1 MSALQT
7 TPDYNDSDTIRCK
20 RCDTML
26 PAHATF
32 CGVCG
37 ERVSK
42 DAKKQSQPDTT
53 DVAERYRIVSLIRRR
68 AYEQL
73 FLAIDNQQQKPVVIS
88 DIDISSLTDDKR
100 AEAIK
105 ATQRE
110 YDQLR
115 HYRTPDVTPVID
127 LRYFQGHLF
136 TISGWP
142 FATQASTSRQ
152 SNTLQDLLQ
161 SGIGLPDEQT
171 AIMWIYR
178 LAQAVSNLHEQ
189 LIVIGDLDPHTI
201 IVSDESYD
209 GMPALIVGRL
219 PLPVRDLLPHE
230 SALANT
236 SHHFTAPE
244 ALLGNVEPGS
254 DIYSLGAI
262 LYLLLTG
269 TAPDEPERR
278 EQQALRSPRELNPRI
293 SPRVDE
299 VVMRALA
306 MEIKDRFESAEDMA
320 DTLLQLCPTTKTV
333 LGGSSTPQKKTGK
346 AEKQQKREKVLA
358 DEAVSISEETINEP
372 GDDEVTVSVTPI
384 QAQLARWYTSKMPT
398 SNLKSREE
406 SNRRATQK
414 TAEEQR
420 MEEIAQ
426 QETRSIRMVEDGNH
440 STIEDQEAQTIEEAQ
455 IETPTP
461 EPLPEPLP
469 RPLQT
474 AAHNTGEQ
482 QEQHVMRNF
491 KDRITGVLPVL
502 QQLSPVR
509 TTHAATATPAPGA
522 GDDDKSFLKRL
533 QRFIL
538 GEQQHSTTAAA
549 LIETPLR
556 IQPNQGYSLRIHL
569 MGRDTPM
576 LPPGT
581 KKGTPPAGLSALVHG
596 ENVHIEVRSA
606 LFQNYAYI
614 VQRADVQIPARG
626 YAAEVTIPMQALT
639 NGRSGRRERLHIFFM
654 DEERKALYEKP
665 FVIELFI
672 SHLVQSGREGHNVLS
687 IPL

>member
-42 DAKKQSQPDTT
+42 DAKKQSQPDAT
-53 DVAERYRIVSLIRRR
+53 DVAERYRIVSLIRHR

-209 GMPALIVGRL
+209 GMPALIVGWL
-219 PLPVRDLLPHE
+219 PLPIRSLLSPETTH
-230 SALANT
+230 AA
-236 SHHFTAPE
+236 HHFTAPE
-244 ALLGNVEPGS
+244 ALLGNVEPAS
-254 DIYSLGAI
+254 DIYSLGAL

-269 TAPDEPERR
+269 TAPDEPEQRNR
-278 EQQALRSPRELNPRI
+278 QALRTPREINSRVNA
-293 SPRVDE
+293 RVDE

-306 MEIKDRFESAEDMA
+306 LEVEDRFEDAEEMA
-320 DTLLQLCPTTKTV
+320 D
-333 LGGSSTPQKKTGK
+333 
-346 AEKQQKREKVLA
+346 A
-358 DEAVSISEETINEP
+358 
-372 GDDEVTVSVTPI
+372 
-384 QAQLARWYTSKMPT
+384 
-398 SNLKSREE
+398 
-406 SNRRATQK
+406 
-414 TAEEQR
+414 
-420 MEEIAQ
+420 
-426 QETRSIRMVEDGNH
+426 
-440 STIEDQEAQTIEEAQ
+440 
-455 IETPTP
+455 
-461 EPLPEPLP
+461 
-469 RPLQT
+469 
-474 AAHNTGEQ
+474 
-482 QEQHVMRNF
+482 
-491 KDRITGVLPVL
+491 
-502 QQLSPVR
+502 
-509 TTHAATATPAPGA
+509 
-522 GDDDKSFLKRL
+522 
-533 QRFIL
+533 
-538 GEQQHSTTAAA
+538 
-549 LIETPLR
+549 
-556 IQPNQGYSLRIHL
+556 
-569 MGRDTPM
+569 
-576 LPPGT
+576 
-581 KKGTPPAGLSALVHG
+581 
-596 ENVHIEVRSA
+596 
-606 LFQNYAYI
+606 
-614 VQRADVQIPARG
+614 
-626 YAAEVTIPMQALT
+626 
-639 NGRSGRRERLHIFFM
+639 
-654 DEERKALYEKP
+654 
-665 FVIELFI
+665 
-672 SHLVQSGREGHNVLS
+672 
-687 IPL
+687 